1 MRLLIR
7 SNGSMRQSKCGQCYS
22 DDDTTA
28 SQVRSGDTSPCRWVL
43 CAVHAYTAAYL
54 DRLVM
59 ERWSGPPP
67 TPGDEYILT
76 MTNRQWKARF
86 GHFEDWRIHH

>member
-1 MRLLIR
+1 
-7 SNGSMRQSKCGQCYS
+7 
-22 DDDTTA
+22 
-28 SQVRSGDTSPCRWVL
+28 
-43 CAVHAYTAAYL
+43 VHAYTAAYL